1 MAKRKEPIEKANG
14 KATRIDVTLRKLA
27 GATASGTRNDETES
41 PITQVRF
48 LAGDPNCPLC
58 GGLGYLRRDLP
69 VDHPEFGRLQM
80 CECRSSD
87 VSQQIHNRLFAISNL
102 EKLQHLTF
110 ENFQPRGR
118 IGLGPWQADS
128 LERAYNQAQQFAEK
142 LNGWLVLQGGF
153 GCGKTHLA
161 AAVANFAVGIGVP
174 TLFITVPDLLDTLR
188 FAYDDPQST
197 FEERF
202 EEIRSAP
209 LLVMDDFGTQNAT
222 PWAQE
227 KLFQIINFRY
237 INRLPL
243 VVTTNLL
250 LEQIEG
256 RIRSRLEDPELVTRV
271 VINATDYRR
280 PTDEGGHSELS
291 SLAMR
296 HEQTFSRWDDRRSE
310 NLNLEDQQSLDKAL
324 QTAGEFAKNPKGW
337 LLITGTYASG
347 KTHLAAAI
355 ANARADLGQPPLFI
369 GVSDLLDHLRAT
381 FSPGSATSLDRR
393 FEEIR
398 TAPLL
403 ILDGLGEQ
411 SPTAW
416 ASEKLFQL
424 IEYRYINKLPTVM
437 TTAKF
442 LDDLDQRLHSRLMDT
457 RLCAIVSIKAPG
469 YRGKSGQS
477 AKKSGGRSKKT

>member
-1 MAKRKEPIEKANG
+1 MNGTKNAEIE
-14 KATRIDVTLRKLA
+14 VTPG
-27 GATASGTRNDETES
+27 GA
-41 PITQVRF
+41 RF
-48 LAGDPNCPLC
+48 LAGDPNCPVC
-58 GGLGYLRRDLP
+58 GGLGYLRRELP
-69 VDHPEFGRLQM
+69 IDHPEFGKLLL
-80 CECRSSD
+80 CDCRKGD
-87 VSQQIHNRLFAISNL
+87 VARRIHQRLFAISNL

-118 IGLGPWQADS
+118 VGLGPWQADS
-128 LERAYNQAQQFAEK
+128 LERAYHQAMQFAQN
-142 LNGWLVLQGGF
+142 LNGWLVLQGGY

-161 AAVANFAVGIGVP
+161 AAVANFTVGIGVP
-174 TLFITVPDLLDTLR
+174 TLFITVPDLLDALR

-197 FEERF
+197 FEDRF

-227 KLFQIINFRY
+227 KLFQVINYRY
-237 INRLPL
+237 INQLPL

-280 PTDEGGHSELS
+280 PTDDNGHSELS
-291 SLAMR
+291 SLALH
-296 HEQTFSRWDDRRSE
+296 HEQTFSRWDERT
-310 NLNLEDQQSLDKAL
+310 EDGLPEEDLQSLQKAF
-324 QTAGEFAKNPKGW
+324 QKAVEFSKTPLGW
-337 LLITGTYASG
+337 LVFTGQYACG

-381 FSPGSATSLDRR
+381 FSPGSSTSLDRR

-416 ASEKLFQL
+416 ANEKLFQL
-424 IEYRYINKLPTVM
+424 IEYRYLNKLPTVM

-442 LDDLDQRLHSRLMDT
+442 LEELDPRLLSRLRDT
-457 RLCAIVSIKAPG
+457 RLCEICAIKAQG
-469 YRGKSGQS
+469 YRGAPVSPKSS
-477 AKKSGGRSKKT
+477 RGRKRKTNLPTA